1 MTKTIKTVSFA
12 AAAILVVIICTF
24 LIIRQTH
31 ENVLSKETVVKKVEA
46 SYEGKVLYHMF
57 FYPLIVLLS

>member
-1 MTKTIKTVSFA
+1 MTKTIKIVSFA

-31 ENVLSKETVVKKVEA
+31 ENVLSKETVVKKSKPPMKA
-46 SYEGKVLYHMF
+46 RSRKQHNQRIKKHM
-57 FYPLIVLLS
+57 I